1 MSTVLD
7 PPQPVY
13 LFKKVFFLIFGIY
26 QRLALRPKDS
36 TTRLPRLP
44 DPKVLPMFVDNV
56 LPTMCLYLG
65 FIDASESTVPALR
78 EWARQ
83 NEEFKTMLREKGA
96 DGVPKEKKVTEGPRL
111 TAEEAYVVRAAAL
124 DVGRVAMERVEELSG
139 REGLAWLNGMT
150 EADLGESRFWERWFG
165 EGMLIG
171 VARRWVPLERGKG

>member
-36 TTRLPRLP
+36 STRLPRLP

-78 EWARQ
+78 EWARE
-83 NEEFKTMLREKGA
+83 NAEFKAMLREKGV

-111 TAEEAYVVRAAAL
+111 SAEEAYVVRAAAL
-124 DVGRVAMERVEELSG
+124 DVGRVAMERVEELCG
-139 REGLAWLNGMT
+139 REGLGWLKGMT
-150 EADLGESRFWERWFG
+150 EADLGESSDWFLRV
-165 EGMLIG
+165 EMLILVG
-171 VARRWVPLERGKG
+171 CRWLPLERGKG